1 MRLMAFAYERRA
13 MRGNLVLALIG
24 IAAALYVVSLFRP
37 QYEETK
43 LKGPARV
50 IDGDTNEI
58 AGPSHPDIRHRCAR
72 RGPDLRARRRRD
84 LVLRRRGHPLAE
96 PDGALPNRRVP
107 RARNRHL
114 WSLCCALFGR
124 R

>member
-1 MRLMAFAYERRA
+1 

-37 QYEETK
+37 QYEETN

-58 AGPSHPDIRHRCAR
+58 AGRRIRIFGIDAPEETRPAR
-72 RGPDLRARRRRD
+72 AAEEGPGIA
-84 LVLRRRGHPLAE
+84 A
-96 PDGALPNRRVP
+96 P
-107 RARNRHL
+107 RPPA
-114 WSLCCALFGR
+114 C
-124 R
+124 